1 MRTLDGVG
9 STPRSGVGAARWY
22 RPDADLTLPD
32 RPDPESV
39 DAEVELARYEAAR
52 DAVRTALRDARD
64 RTAERVGEDEAA
76 VFEAHESFLDDPTV
90 VEDVEAAIGEG
101 TPAVHAVDDRFDEAV
116 AQFEGMDG
124 RMAERADDLRDVR
137 DRLLRALL
145 DAGTDG
151 ASGAHV
157 DDRSGSDSESTD
169 AGPAR
174 SPADLGALPTGTV
187 LLAERLTPSDTAA
200 LDPDAIAGIATAEGG
215 RTSHAA
221 IIARSLAIPAV
232 VGVGEELESVAGG
245 ETVLVDGDAG
255 RVIVDPDEDR
265 RDATAEGGPEAIT
278 ERVETADGRPIEVAS
293 NVGGEAELGPAVEGG
308 ADGIGLFRTEF
319 LFVDRESPPTEAEQ
333 YDAVTAALSA
343 FPDDRVV
350 VRTVDVGGDKPVP
363 YLDLPDEAN
372 PFLGRRG
379 IRLSL
384 GEHADLFETQ
394 LRALL
399 RAAATERGDRL
410 AVMFP
415 LVTRVEEV
423 ERAVETVESV
433 AADLAAEGVDHA
445 VPELGAMIETP
456 AAVFAADALA
466 ERLDFLSVGT
476 NDLAQYVMAADRGND
491 AVADYHDPLHPAVL
505 RALDRTTAA
514 AADADAWAGMC
525 GEMAGDPALTELLVG
540 LGFDELSMS
549 AVTVPEVKARV
560 RAVDSGAAA
569 ALADR
574 ALACET
580 RRAVTDVLGLDDRAK

>member
-1 MRTLDGVG
+1 VRTLDGVG
-9 STPRSGVGAARWY
+9 STPRVGVGTARWY
-22 RPDADLTLPD
+22 RPEADLTLPD

-39 DAEVELARYEAAR
+39 EVDAELDRYAAAR
-52 DAVRTALRDARD
+52 DDVREALRDARD
-64 RTAERVGEDEAA
+64 RTAERVGEEEAA
-76 VFEAHESFLDDPTV
+76 VFEAHEGFLDDPTII
-90 VEDVEAAIGEG
+90 EDVEAAIRDG
-101 TPAVHAVDDRFDEAV
+101 TPAEHAVADRFDEAV
-116 AQFEGMDG
+116 EQFEGMEG

-145 DAGTDG
+145 DADDGDAAATD
-151 ASGAHV
+151 
-157 DDRSGSDSESTD
+157 
-169 AGPAR
+169 PAA
-174 SPADLGALPTGTV
+174 PDLATLPEGTV

-200 LDPDAIAGIATAEGG
+200 LDPDAIAGIATVEGG

-221 IIARSLAIPAV
+221 IIARSLAVPAV
-232 VGVGEELESVAGG
+232 VGVGVDLESVADG
-245 ETVLVDGDAG
+245 ETVLVDGEAG
-255 RVIVDPDEDR
+255 EVVVDPDEER
-265 RDATAEGGPEAIT
+265 RAAAQEAGPEAIR
-278 ERVETADGRPIEVAS
+278 ERVETTDGRPVEVAA
-293 NVGGEAELGPAVEGG
+293 NVGGEAELGPAAERG

-319 LFVDRESPPTEAEQ
+319 LFVDREAPPSEEEQ
-333 YDAVTAALSA
+333 YEAVSAALSA

-350 VRTVDVGGDKPVP
+350 VRTLDVGGDKPIP
-363 YLDLPDEAN
+363 YLDLPDEEN

-384 GEHADLFETQ
+384 DEHADLFETQ

-399 RAAATERGDRL
+399 RAAATEAGDGL

-423 ERAVETVESV
+423 ERAVAAVESV
-433 AADLAAEGVDHA
+433 ADDLASEGVDHA
-445 VPELGAMIETP
+445 VPELGAMVETP
-456 AAVFAADALA
+456 AAAFLADALA

-505 RALDRTTAA
+505 RALTAA
-514 AADADAWAGMC
+514 TSAAAVQETDVWAGMC

-549 AVTVPEVKARV
+549 AVTVPDVKARV
-560 RAVDSGAAA
+560 REIDADDAASLA
-569 ALADR
+569 AD

-580 RRAVTDVLGLDDRAK
+580 RDEVLDVLGLEDRAP